1 MRLELDPNQG
11 TFGFQIA
18 PMIDVVFVIMLFFMV
33 MAGAVKVEN
42 ELNSQLPGVAETESS
57 TDFVDEQIIAI
68 SDTGE
73 VTLNDEPFD
82 SAQSKDLPQLKATL
96 MRLKQGADAAKAPAV
111 VTIIS
116 DEQAKYSRASRGQD
130 RQRDLYDQRRRIRWI
145 GRSAKARAARTDAS

>member
-1 MRLELDPNQG
+1 MRLDLDQNQG

-68 SDTGE
+68 SDTGD

-82 SAQSKDLPQLKATL
+82 SPQSKDLPQLRATL
-96 MRLKQGADAAKAPAV
+96 MRLKENADAAKAPAV

-116 DEQAKYSRASRGQD
+116 DEQAKYSRAID
-130 RQRDLYDQRRRIRWI
+130 VLDALAV
-145 GRSAKARAARTDAS
+145 AKIDNVTFTINEED

>member
-1 MRLELDPNQG
+1 MRLITNPNEG

-42 ELNSQLPGVAETESS
+42 ELNTQLPGTAATSA
-57 TDFVDEQIIAI
+57 DFVDEQIITI

-73 VTLNDEPFD
+73 VSLNDEPFD
-82 SAQSKDLPQLKATL
+82 SAKSTDLPQLKATL
-96 MRLKQGADAAKAPAV
+96 MRLKQNADAAKTPAV

-116 DEQAKYSRASRGQD
+116 DEQAKYSRTIDVLDA
-130 RQRDLYDQRRRIRWI
+130 LAVARIDNV
-145 GRSAKARAARTDAS
+145 TFTVNEEE

>member
-1 MRLELDPNQG
+1 MRIDLQDNQAV
-11 TFGFQIA
+11 FGFQIA

-68 SDTGE
+68 SDSGE

-82 SAQSKDLPQLKATL
+82 SPQSKDLPQLRATL
-96 MRLKQGADAAKAPAV
+96 MRLKQNADAAKTPAI

-116 DEQAKYSRASRGQD
+116 DEQAKYSRAID
-130 RQRDLYDQRRRIRWI
+130 VLDALAVARID
-145 GRSAKARAARTDAS
+145 SVTFTVNEEE